1 MGCGQRYSPNEIIY
15 TCRKCGDLL
24 TVDYDWGRLGEGEE
38 IKEKW
43 AGRPRLSV
51 WRYRELLPVAD
62 ERNIISLGEGGTN
75 LYDCRRL
82 GGTLGV
88 RELQVKNEGENPTG
102 SFKDRGMTVGVSRAL
117 ELGARGVICASTGN
131 TSASLA
137 AYSARAGLDCLVVVP
152 AGKIALGKLAQA
164 MMYGAKVVAVNG
176 NFDDALSLVMDACTK
191 LGLYL
196 LNSVNAYRLE
206 GQKTIGFELIEQ
218 RGWRLPDWIVLP
230 VGNAGN
236 ISAIWKGVKELRR
249 LGIID
254 EAPRMAGVQAEG
266 AAPIANAVKQ
276 GWLEEEIIE
285 FVDKPETIATAIR
298 IGRPVNWKKALRAI
312 RESKG
317 TAVAVSDSEIVE
329 AQKLLARLEGVFVE
343 PASAASI
350 AGLRRLLEEG
360 IIDRDESVVCITTG
374 HGLKDPEEAVRV
386 CEKPLE
392 IEPRLSEL
400 EAILR

>member
-1 MGCGQRYSPNEIIY
+1 
-15 TCRKCGDLL
+15 
-24 TVDYDWGRLGEGEE
+24 
-38 IKEKW
+38 
-43 AGRPRLSV
+43 
-51 WRYRELLPVAD
+51 
-62 ERNIISLGEGGTN
+62 
-75 LYDCRRL
+75 
-82 GGTLGV
+82 
-88 RELQVKNEGENPTG
+88 
-102 SFKDRGMTVGVSRAL
+102 MTVGVSRAL

-206 GQKTIGFELIEQ
+206 GQKTIGFELVEQ
-218 RGWRLPDWIVLP
+218 RGWRPPDWIVLP

-276 GWLEEEIIE
+276 GWLEDETIE

-374 HGLKDPEEAVRV
+374 HGLKDPEEAIRV

>member
-1 MGCGQRYSPNEIIY
+1 
-15 TCRKCGDLL
+15 
-24 TVDYDWGRLGEGEE
+24 
-38 IKEKW
+38 
-43 AGRPRLSV
+43 
-51 WRYRELLPVAD
+51 
-62 ERNIISLGEGGTN
+62 
-75 LYDCRRL
+75 
-82 GGTLGV
+82 
-88 RELQVKNEGENPTG
+88 VKNEGENPTG

>member
-38 IKEKW
+38 IKETW

-236 ISAIWKGVKELRR
+236 ISAIWKGVKELKR

-276 GWLEEEIIE
+276 GWLEDETIE

-298 IGRPVNWKKALRAI
+298 IGRPVNWKKAL
-312 RESKG
+312 
-317 TAVAVSDSEIVE
+317 
-329 AQKLLARLEGVFVE
+329 
-343 PASAASI
+343 
-350 AGLRRLLEEG
+350 
-360 IIDRDESVVCITTG
+360 
-374 HGLKDPEEAVRV
+374 
-386 CEKPLE
+386 
-392 IEPRLSEL
+392 
-400 EAILR
+400 

>member
-1 MGCGQRYSPNEIIY
+1 
-15 TCRKCGDLL
+15 
-24 TVDYDWGRLGEGEE
+24 
-38 IKEKW
+38 
-43 AGRPRLSV
+43 
-51 WRYRELLPVAD
+51 
-62 ERNIISLGEGGTN
+62 
-75 LYDCRRL
+75 
-82 GGTLGV
+82 
-88 RELQVKNEGENPTG
+88 
-102 SFKDRGMTVGVSRAL
+102 MTVGVSRAL

-276 GWLEEEIIE
+276 GWLEDETIE

-374 HGLKDPEEAVRV
+374 HGLKDPEEAIRV